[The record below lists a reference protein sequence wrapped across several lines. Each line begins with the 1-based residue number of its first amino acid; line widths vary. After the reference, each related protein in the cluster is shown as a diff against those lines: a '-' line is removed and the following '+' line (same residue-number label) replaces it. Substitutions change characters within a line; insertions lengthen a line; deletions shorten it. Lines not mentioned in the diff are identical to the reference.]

1 MAKEIILGIDLGTTN
16 SVVSY
21 LQADGTVKV
30 IPNPEGTNT
39 TPSVVAFKASGEEI
53 VGNAA
58 KRQAVTNLD
67 TVSSIK
73 RKMGTSEKIHIT
85 CINKDFTP
93 QEISAKIL
101 AYMKKYAEAN
111 IGHEVK
117 KAVITVPAYFNDAQ
131 RQATK
136 DAGQIAG
143 LDVVRIINEPTA
155 AALAYGIDTQKSEKI
170 LVFDLGGGTF
180 DVSILDIGDGTF
192 EVIATAGDNH
202 LGGDD
207 WDQVVAD
214 WIKAQI
220 KIQNDIDITDKGS
233 LQRIREAAEKA
244 KIELSAQTETVISLP
259 FISMKSTGP
268 VNFEITFT
276 RAKFQDLTRHLLKRC
291 EEPVRRALAD
301 AKLSANDLDQILLIG
316 GSIRM
321 PAVQD
326 LVKQLTGKSI
336 NLSVNPDEAV
346 SVGAAY
352 QGGVVSGDVKDVV
365 LLDVTPL
372 TLGIET
378 LGGVMTP
385 LIERNTTIP
394 TTKSQI
400 FSTAADNQP
409 AVDIMVYQGERPMAH
424 DNKLL
429 GHFQLTGIKP
439 ARRGQ
444 PRIEVTFSIDVNGI
458 VKVNAKDLD
467 TQKEQNI
474 TISGSNGLS
483 KEDIDRMVHEAEE
496 NSESDKKRKED
507 IELKNK
513 AESLINDID
522 IAMQEKG
529 EKMDPQQKEQT
540 QKLRDEL
547 KTALDNND
555 METLKKRINELEQAA
570 AYMQQAQAGGDQG
583 AANPDGG
590 AAGEESKPG
599 TNSDDVV
606 DADFTSKGDHKA

>member
-21 LQADGTVKV
+21 LQPDGTVKV
-30 IPNPEGTNT
+30 IPNPEGTPT

-58 KRQAVTNLD
+58 KRQAVTNPD

-73 RKMGTSEKIHIT
+73 RKMGTAEKVR
-85 CINKDFTP
+85 INCVKKDFTP

-101 AYMKKYAEAN
+101 AYMKKYAEDHL
-111 IGHEVK
+111 GHKVD

-155 AALAYGIDTQKSEKI
+155 AALAYGLENQKSEKV

-192 EVIATAGDNH
+192 EVISTAGDNR

-207 WDQVVAD
+207 WDAVVAD

-220 KIQNDIDITDKGS
+220 KIQSNVDITDKAS
-233 LQRIREAAEKA
+233 LQRIKEAAEKA
-244 KIELSAQTETVISLP
+244 KIELSASMTTNISLP
-259 FISMKSTGP
+259 FIAMTSAGP
-268 VNFEITFT
+268 VNFEIDLT

-301 AKLSANDLDQILLIG
+301 ANMNASQLDQVLLIG

-321 PAVQD
+321 PAVQE
-326 LVKQLTGKSI
+326 LVKTMTGKQP

-346 SVGAAY
+346 SIGAAY

-378 LGGVMTP
+378 LGGVLTP
-385 LIERNTTIP
+385 LIPRNTTIP

-429 GHFQLTGIKP
+429 GHFQLTGIQP
-439 ARRGQ
+439 ARRGT

-458 VKVNAKDLD
+458 VKVSAKDLD
-467 TQKEQNI
+467 TQKANDI

-483 KEDIDRMVHEAEE
+483 KEDIDRMVREAEE
-496 NSESDKKRKED
+496 NAEADAKRKEET
-507 IELKNK
+507 ELKNK
-513 AESLINDID
+513 AESYISDID
-522 IAMQEKG
+522 SAMQEKG
-529 EKMDPQQKEQT
+529 STMDENQKAQT

-555 METLKKRINELEQAA
+555 IETLKNRLNELEQAA
-570 AYMQQAQAGGDQG
+570 AFMQQQQANAGANAGNG
-583 AANPDGG
+583 AASDNGTAGSNP
-590 AAGEESKPG
+590 
-599 TNSDDVV
+599 DDVV
-606 DADFTSKGDHKA
+606 DADFTKKA

>member
-21 LQADGTVKV
+21 IQPDGTVKV
-30 IPNPEGTNT
+30 IPNPEGTPT

-58 KRQAVTNLD
+58 KRQAVTNPD

-73 RKMGTSEKIHIT
+73 RKMGTAEKVR
-85 CINKDFTP
+85 INCVKKDFTP

-101 AYMKKYAEAN
+101 AYMKKYAEDHL
-111 IGHEVK
+111 GHKVE

-155 AALAYGIDTQKSEKI
+155 AALAYGLENQKSEKV

-192 EVIATAGDNH
+192 EVISTAGDNR

-207 WDQVVAD
+207 WDAVVAD
-214 WIKAQI
+214 WIKGQI
-220 KIQNDIDITDKGS
+220 KIQSNVDIVDKAS
-233 LQRIREAAEKA
+233 LQRIKEAAEKA
-244 KIELSAQTETVISLP
+244 KIELSASMSTNISLP
-259 FISMKSTGP
+259 FIAMTAAGP
-268 VNFEITFT
+268 VNFEIDLT

-301 AKLSANDLDQILLIG
+301 ANMNANQLDQVLLIG

-321 PAVQD
+321 PAVQE
-326 LVKQLTGKSI
+326 LVKNMTGKQP

-346 SVGAAY
+346 SIGAAY

-378 LGGVMTP
+378 LGGVLTP
-385 LIERNTTIP
+385 LIPRNTTIP

-429 GHFQLTGIKP
+429 GHFQLTGIQP

-458 VKVNAKDLD
+458 VKVSAKDLD
-467 TQKEQNI
+467 TQKANDI

-483 KEDIDRMVHEAEE
+483 KEDIDRMVREAEE
-496 NSESDKKRKED
+496 NAEADAKRKEETE
-507 IELKNK
+507 IKNK
-513 AESLINDID
+513 AESYINDID

-529 EKMDPQQKEQT
+529 ESMDATQKEQT

-555 METLKKRINELEQAA
+555 IETLKNRLNELEQAA
-570 AYMQQAQAGGDQG
+570 AFMQQQQQAGANPNPGNNG
-583 AANPDGG
+583 AANNDT
-590 AAGEESKPG
+590 AGSNP
-599 TNSDDVV
+599 DDVV
-606 DADFTSKGDHKA
+606 DADFTKKA

>member
-21 LQADGTVKV
+21 LQADGSVKV
-30 IPNPEGTNT
+30 IPNPEGTMT
-39 TPSVVAFKASGEEI
+39 TPSVVAFKANGEEI

-58 KRQAVTNLD
+58 KRQAVTNPD

-73 RKMGTSEKIHIT
+73 RKMGSAEKVHIN
-85 CINKDFTP
+85 CVNKDFTP
-93 QEISAKIL
+93 QEISAKVL
-101 AYMKKYAEAN
+101 AYMKKYAEDN
-111 IGHEVK
+111 IGHKIE
-117 KAVITVPAYFNDAQ
+117 KAVITVPAYFNDSQ

-155 AALAYGIDTQKSEKI
+155 AALAYGLENDKSEKV

-192 EVIATAGDNH
+192 EVVSTAGDNK

-207 WDQVVAD
+207 WDAVVAD
-214 WIKAQI
+214 YIKAQI
-220 KIQNDIDITDKGS
+220 KMENNIDITDKAS
-233 LQRIREAAEKA
+233 LQRIKEAAEKA
-244 KIELSAQTETVISLP
+244 KIELSSSLETIISLP
-259 FISMKSTGP
+259 FISMTSAGP
-268 VNFEITFT
+268 VNFECTLT
-276 RAKFQDLTRHLLKRC
+276 RAKFQDITRHLLKRC
-291 EEPVRRALAD
+291 EEPVRRALSD
-301 AKLSANDLDQILLIG
+301 AKMSASELDQVLLIG

-321 PAVQD
+321 PAVQE
-326 LVKQLTGKSI
+326 LVKSMTGKTP

-346 SVGAAY
+346 SIGAAY

-429 GHFQLTGIKP
+429 GHFQLNGIKP

-444 PRIEVTFSIDVNGI
+444 PRIEVTFEIDVNGI
-458 VKVNAKDLD
+458 VKVSAKDLD

-483 KEDIDRMVHEAEE
+483 KEDIDRMVREAEE
-496 NSESDKKRKED
+496 NAEADAKRKE
-507 IELKNK
+507 ETEVKNK

-522 IAMQEKG
+522 IQMQEKG
-529 EKMDPQQKEQT
+529 DSLDPTQKEQT

-555 METLKKRINELEQAA
+555 IETLKKRINELEQAA
-570 AYMQQAQAGGDQG
+570 AYMQQAQANQQ
-583 AANPDGG
+583 GG
-590 AAGEESKPG
+590 ASSGSNPNDDVIDA
-599 TNSDDVV
+599 DVV
-606 DADFTSKGDHKA
+606 DGDKNN

>member
-21 LQADGTVKV
+21 IQPDGTVKV
-30 IPNPEGTNT
+30 IPNPEGTPT

-58 KRQAVTNLD
+58 KRQAVTNPD

-73 RKMGTSEKIHIT
+73 RKMGTAEKVR
-85 CINKDFTP
+85 INCVKKDFTP

-101 AYMKKYAEAN
+101 AYMKKYAEDHL
-111 IGHEVK
+111 GHKVD

-155 AALAYGIDTQKSEKI
+155 AALAYGLENQKSEKV

-192 EVIATAGDNH
+192 EVISTAGDNR

-207 WDQVVAD
+207 WDAVVAD
-214 WIKAQI
+214 WIKVQI
-220 KIQNDIDITDKGS
+220 KIQSNVDIVDKAS
-233 LQRIREAAEKA
+233 LQRIKEAAEKA
-244 KIELSAQTETVISLP
+244 KIELSASMSTNISLP
-259 FISMKSTGP
+259 FIAMTAAGP
-268 VNFEITFT
+268 VNFEIDLT

-301 AKLSANDLDQILLIG
+301 ANMNANQLDQVLLIG

-321 PAVQD
+321 PAVQE
-326 LVKQLTGKSI
+326 LVRNMTGKQP

-346 SVGAAY
+346 SIGAAY

-378 LGGVMTP
+378 LGGVLTP
-385 LIERNTTIP
+385 LIPRNTTIP

-429 GHFQLTGIKP
+429 GHFQLTGIQP

-458 VKVNAKDLD
+458 VKVSAKDLD
-467 TQKEQNI
+467 TQKANDI

-483 KEDIDRMVHEAEE
+483 KEDIDRMVREAEE
-496 NSESDKKRKED
+496 NAEADAKRKEETE
-507 IELKNK
+507 IKNK
-513 AESLINDID
+513 AESYINDID

-529 EKMDPQQKEQT
+529 ESMDATQKEQT

-555 METLKKRINELEQAA
+555 IETLKNRLNELEQAA
-570 AYMQQAQAGGDQG
+570 AFMQQQQAGANPNPGNNG
-583 AANPDGG
+583 AANND
-590 AAGEESKPG
+590 AAGSNP
-599 TNSDDVV
+599 DDVV
-606 DADFTSKGDHKA
+606 DADFTKKA

>member
-21 LQADGTVKV
+21 LQADGSVKV
-30 IPNPEGTNT
+30 IPNPEGTMT

-58 KRQAVTNLD
+58 KRQAVTNPD

-73 RKMGTSEKIHIT
+73 RKMGSAEKVHIN
-85 CINKDFTP
+85 CVNKDFTP
-93 QEISAKIL
+93 QEISAKVL
-101 AYMKKYAEAN
+101 AYMKKYAEDS
-111 IGHEVK
+111 IGHKVE

-155 AALAYGIDTQKSEKI
+155 AALAYGLETEKSEKV

-192 EVIATAGDNH
+192 EVVSTAGDNK

-214 WIKAQI
+214 YIKAQI
-220 KIQNDIDITDKGS
+220 KMENNIDITDKAS
-233 LQRIREAAEKA
+233 LQRIKEAAEKA
-244 KIELSAQTETVISLP
+244 KIELSSSLETVISLP
-259 FISMKSTGP
+259 FISMTSAGP
-268 VNFEITFT
+268 VNFEHTLT
-276 RAKFQDLTRHLLKRC
+276 RAKFQDITRHLLKRC
-291 EEPVRRALAD
+291 EEPVRRALSD
-301 AKLSANDLDQILLIG
+301 AKMSASELDQVLLIG

-321 PAVQD
+321 PAVQE
-326 LVKQLTGKSI
+326 LVKSMTGKTP

-346 SVGAAY
+346 SIGAAY

-429 GHFQLTGIKP
+429 GHFQLNGIKP
-439 ARRGQ
+439 ARRGE
-444 PRIEVTFSIDVNGI
+444 PRIEVTFEIDVNGI
-458 VKVNAKDLD
+458 VKVSAKDLD

-483 KEDIDRMVHEAEE
+483 KEDIDRMVREAEE
-496 NSESDKKRKED
+496 NAEADAKRKE
-507 IELKNK
+507 ETEVKNK

-522 IAMQEKG
+522 IQMQEKG
-529 EKMDPQQKEQT
+529 ASLDPTQKEQT

-555 METLKKRINELEQAA
+555 VETLKKRINELEQAA
-570 AYMQQAQAGGDQG
+570 AYMQQAQAAQG
-583 AANPDGG
+583 NPN
-590 AAGEESKPG
+590 AGTGSNPK
-599 TNSDDVV
+599 DDVIDADVV
-606 DADFTSKGDHKA
+606 DGDKKN

>member
-30 IPNPEGTNT
+30 IPSPEGTMT

-58 KRQAVTNLD
+58 KRQAITNPD

-73 RKMGTSEKIHIT
+73 RKMGSAEKVHIN
-85 CINKDFTP
+85 CVNKDFTP

-111 IGHEVK
+111 IGHKIE

-155 AALAYGIDTQKSEKI
+155 AALAYGLENEKSEKI

-192 EVIATAGDNH
+192 EVVSTAGDNR

-220 KIQNDIDITDKGS
+220 KIENGVDITDKGS

-244 KIELSAQTETVISLP
+244 KIELSSSLETVVSLP
-259 FISMKSTGP
+259 FISMTASGP
-268 VNFEITFT
+268 VNFETTLT

-291 EEPVRRALAD
+291 EEPVKRALSD
-301 AKLSANDLDQILLIG
+301 AHMNASELDQVLLIG

-321 PAVQD
+321 PAVQE
-326 LVKQLTGKSI
+326 LVASLTGKKP

-346 SVGAAY
+346 SIGAAY

-378 LGGVMTP
+378 LGGVLTP
-385 LIERNTTIP
+385 LIKRNTTIP
-394 TTKSQI
+394 TTQSQV

-439 ARRGQ
+439 ARRGE

-458 VKVNAKDLD
+458 VKVSAKDLD
-467 TQKEQNI
+467 TQKEQQI
-474 TISGSNGLS
+474 TITGSNGLS
-483 KEDIDRMVHEAEE
+483 KEDIDRMVREAEE
-496 NSESDKKRKED
+496 NAEADAKRKE
-507 IELKNK
+507 ETEVKNK
-513 AESLINDID
+513 AETLINDID
-522 IAMQEKG
+522 LAMQEKG
-529 EKMDPQQKEQT
+529 DSIDPTQKEQT

-555 METLKKRINELEQAA
+555 IETLKKRISELEQAA
-570 AYMQQAQAGGDQG
+570 AYMQNAQAGG
-583 AANPDGG
+583 ANPNSG
-590 AAGEESKPG
+590 ATPG
-599 TNSDDVV
+599 TNPDDVV
-606 DADFTSKGDHKA
+606 DADYSDKNKA

>member
-21 LQADGTVKV
+21 LQADGKVKV
-30 IPNPEGTNT
+30 IPNPEGTMT

-58 KRQAVTNLD
+58 KRQAVTNPD

-73 RKMGTSEKIHIT
+73 RKMGTAEKVHIKAV
-85 CINKDFTP
+85 NKDFTP

-101 AYMKKYAEAN
+101 AYMKKYAEEN
-111 IGHEVK
+111 IGQK
-117 KAVITVPAYFNDAQ
+117 IQKAVITVPAYFNDAQ

-155 AALAYGIDTQKSEKI
+155 AALAYGLDTQKSEKI
-170 LVFDLGGGTF
+170 LVYDLGGGTF

-192 EVIATAGDNH
+192 EVISTAGDNK

-207 WDQVVAD
+207 WDKVVAD

-220 KIQNDIDITDKGS
+220 KIEHGIDVNDKMAE
-233 LQRIREAAEKA
+233 QRFLDAAEKA
-244 KIELSAQTETVISLP
+244 KIELSSSLQATISLP
-259 FISMKSTGP
+259 FIAMSSNGP
-268 VNFEITFT
+268 VNFETT
-276 RAKFQDLTRHLLKRC
+276 LSRAKFQDMTKHLLART

-301 AKLSANDLDQILLIG
+301 AGIKASELDQVLLIG

-321 PAVQD
+321 PAVQE
-326 LVKQLTGKSI
+326 LVKKLTGKTP

-346 SVGAAY
+346 SIGAAF
-352 QGGVVSGDVKDVV
+352 QGGVVSGDLKDVV

-385 LIERNTTIP
+385 LINRNTTIP

-439 ARRGQ
+439 ARRGE

-458 VKVNAKDLD
+458 VKVQAKDLD
-467 TQKEQNI
+467 TQKEQEI

-496 NSESDKKRKED
+496 NAEADAKRKEEV
-507 IELKNK
+507 ELKNK
-513 AESLINDID
+513 AEQYINSID
-522 IAMQEKG
+522 QALQEKG
-529 EKMDPQQKEQT
+529 EGMDATQKEQT

-555 METLKKRINELEQAA
+555 IETLRSKIGELERAA
-570 AYMQQAQAGGDQG
+570 EMMASMQSGKTQSG
-583 AANPDGG
+583 APN
-590 AAGEESKPG
+590 EEG
-599 TNSDDVV
+599 NQTADDVV
-606 DADFTSKGDHKA
+606 DADSTMKN

>member
-21 LQADGTVKV
+21 IQPDGTVKV
-30 IPNPEGTNT
+30 IPNPEGTPT

-58 KRQAVTNLD
+58 KRQAVTNPD

-73 RKMGTSEKIHIT
+73 RKMGTAEKVR
-85 CINKDFTP
+85 INCVKKDFTP

-101 AYMKKYAEAN
+101 AYMKKYAEDHL
-111 IGHEVK
+111 GHKVD

-155 AALAYGIDTQKSEKI
+155 AALAYGLENQKSEKV

-192 EVIATAGDNH
+192 EVISTAGDNR

-207 WDQVVAD
+207 WDAVVAD

-220 KIQNDIDITDKGS
+220 KIQSNVDIVDKAS
-233 LQRIREAAEKA
+233 LQRIKEAAEKA
-244 KIELSAQTETVISLP
+244 KIELSASMSTNISLP
-259 FISMKSTGP
+259 FIAMTAAGP
-268 VNFEITFT
+268 VNFEIDLT

-301 AKLSANDLDQILLIG
+301 ANMNASQLDQVLLIG

-321 PAVQD
+321 PAVQE
-326 LVKQLTGKSI
+326 LVKNMTGKQP

-346 SVGAAY
+346 SIGAAY

-378 LGGVMTP
+378 LGGVLTP
-385 LIERNTTIP
+385 LIPRNTTIP

-429 GHFQLTGIKP
+429 GHFQLTGIQP

-458 VKVNAKDLD
+458 VKVSAKDLD
-467 TQKEQNI
+467 TQKANDI

-483 KEDIDRMVHEAEE
+483 KEDIDRMVREAEE
-496 NSESDKKRKED
+496 NAEADAKRKEETE
-507 IELKNK
+507 IKNK
-513 AESLINDID
+513 AESYINDID

-529 EKMDPQQKEQT
+529 ESMDATQKEQT

-555 METLKKRINELEQAA
+555 IETLKNRLNELEQAA
-570 AYMQQAQAGGDQG
+570 AFMQQQQAGANPNPGNNG
-583 AANPDGG
+583 AANNDT
-590 AAGEESKPG
+590 AGSNP
-599 TNSDDVV
+599 DDVV
-606 DADFTSKGDHKA
+606 DADFTKKA

>member
-21 LQADGTVKV
+21 LQADGKVKV
-30 IPNPEGTNT
+30 IPNPEGTMT

-58 KRQAVTNLD
+58 KRQAVTNPD

-73 RKMGTSEKIHIT
+73 RKMGTAEKVHIKAT
-85 CINKDFTP
+85 NKDYTP

-101 AYMKKYAEAN
+101 AYMKKYAEEN
-111 IGHEVK
+111 IGQPVK

-155 AALAYGIDTQKSEKI
+155 AALAYGLDTNKSEKI
-170 LVFDLGGGTF
+170 LVYDLGGGTF

-192 EVIATAGDNH
+192 EVISTAGDNK

-207 WDQVVAD
+207 WDKVVAD

-220 KIQNDIDITDKGS
+220 KIEHDIDVTDKMAQ
-233 LQRIREAAEKA
+233 QRFIDAAEKA
-244 KIELSAQTETVISLP
+244 KIELSSSLQATISLP
-259 FISMKSTGP
+259 FIAMSSAGP
-268 VNFEITFT
+268 VNFETT
-276 RAKFQDLTRHLLKRC
+276 LSRAKFQDMTKHLLART

-301 AKLSANDLDQILLIG
+301 AGIKASELDQVLLIG

-321 PAVQD
+321 PAVQE
-326 LVKQLTGKSI
+326 LVKRLTGKTP

-346 SVGAAY
+346 SIGAAF
-352 QGGVVSGDVKDVV
+352 QGGVVSGDLKDVV

-385 LIERNTTIP
+385 LINRNTTIP

-439 ARRGQ
+439 ARRGE

-458 VKVNAKDLD
+458 VKVQAKDLD
-467 TQKEQNI
+467 TQKEQEI

-496 NSESDKKRKED
+496 NAEADAKRKEEV
-507 IELKNK
+507 ELKNK
-513 AESLINDID
+513 AEQYINSID
-522 IAMQEKG
+522 QALQEKG
-529 EKMDPQQKEQT
+529 EGMDATQKEQT

-555 METLKKRINELEQAA
+555 IETLRNKIGELERAA
-570 AYMQQAQAGGDQG
+570 EMMASMQSNKTQSG
-583 AANPDGG
+583 AEPQEGNQTA
-590 AAGEESKPG
+590 
-599 TNSDDVV
+599 DDVV
-606 DADFTSKGDHKA
+606 DADSTMKN

>member
-30 IPNPEGTNT
+30 IPSPEGTMT

-58 KRQAVTNLD
+58 KRQAITNPD

-73 RKMGTSEKIHIT
+73 RKMGSAEKVHIN
-85 CINKDFTP
+85 CVNKDFTP

-111 IGHEVK
+111 IGHKIE

-155 AALAYGIDTQKSEKI
+155 AALAYGLENEKSEKI

-192 EVIATAGDNH
+192 EVVSTAGDNR

-220 KIQNDIDITDKGS
+220 KIENGVDITDKGS

-244 KIELSAQTETVISLP
+244 KIELSSSLETVVSLP
-259 FISMKSTGP
+259 FISMTASGP
-268 VNFEITFT
+268 VNFETTLT

-291 EEPVRRALAD
+291 EEPVKRALSD
-301 AKLSANDLDQILLIG
+301 AHMNASELDQVLLIG

-321 PAVQD
+321 PAVQE
-326 LVKQLTGKSI
+326 LVASLTGKKP

-346 SVGAAY
+346 SIGAAY

-378 LGGVMTP
+378 LGGVLTP
-385 LIERNTTIP
+385 LIKRNTTIP
-394 TTKSQI
+394 TTQSQV

-439 ARRGQ
+439 ARRGE

-458 VKVNAKDLD
+458 VKVSAKDLD
-467 TQKEQNI
+467 TQKEQQI
-474 TISGSNGLS
+474 TITGSNGLS
-483 KEDIDRMVHEAEE
+483 KEDIDRMVREAEE
-496 NSESDKKRKED
+496 NAEADAKRKE
-507 IELKNK
+507 ETEVKNK
-513 AESLINDID
+513 AETLINDID

-529 EKMDPQQKEQT
+529 DSIDPTQKEQT

-555 METLKKRINELEQAA
+555 IETLKKRISELEQAA
-570 AYMQQAQAGGDQG
+570 AYMQNAQAGG
-583 AANPDGG
+583 ANPNSG
-590 AAGEESKPG
+590 ATPG
-599 TNSDDVV
+599 TNPDDVV
-606 DADFTSKGDHKA
+606 DADYSDKNKA

>member
-30 IPNPEGTNT
+30 IPSPEGTMT
-39 TPSVVAFKASGEEI
+39 TPSVVAFKANGEEI

-58 KRQAVTNLD
+58 KRQAITNPD

-73 RKMGTSEKIHIT
+73 RKMGSAEKVHIN
-85 CINKDFTP
+85 CVNKDFTP

-101 AYMKKYAEAN
+101 AYMKKYAETN
-111 IGHEVK
+111 IGHKVE

-155 AALAYGIDTQKSEKI
+155 AALAYGLQTDKSEKI

-192 EVIATAGDNH
+192 EVVSTAGDNK

-207 WDQVVAD
+207 WDAVVAD
-214 WIKAQI
+214 YIKAQI
-220 KIQNDIDITDKGS
+220 KIENGVDITDKGS

-244 KIELSAQTETVISLP
+244 KIELSSSLETVISLP
-259 FISMKSTGP
+259 FISMTSAGP
-268 VNFEITFT
+268 VNFEHTLT

-291 EEPVRRALAD
+291 EEPVRRALSD
-301 AKLSANDLDQILLIG
+301 AGMKASELDQVLLIG

-321 PAVQD
+321 PAVQE
-326 LVKQLTGKSI
+326 LVKTLTGKQP

-346 SVGAAY
+346 SIGAAY

-378 LGGVMTP
+378 LGGVLTP
-385 LIERNTTIP
+385 LIKRNTTIP
-394 TTKSQI
+394 TTQSQI

-439 ARRGQ
+439 ARRGE

-458 VKVNAKDLD
+458 VKVSAKDLD
-467 TQKEQNI
+467 TQKEQEI
-474 TISGSNGLS
+474 TITGSNGLS
-483 KEDIDRMVHEAEE
+483 KEDIDRMVREAEE
-496 NSESDKKRKED
+496 NAEADAKRKE
-507 IELKNK
+507 ETEVKNK

-522 IAMQEKG
+522 ISLQEKG
-529 EKMDPQQKEQT
+529 DSLDPTQKEQT

-555 METLKKRINELEQAA
+555 IETLKQRISELEQAA
-570 AYMQQAQAGGDQG
+570 AYMANAQ
-583 AANPDGG
+583 GG
-590 AAGEESKPG
+590 AAGGAAGSEGTPG
-599 TNSDDVV
+599 SNPDDVV
-606 DADFTSKGDHKA
+606 DADFSDKNKA

>member
-30 IPNPEGTNT
+30 IPNPEGKPT

-58 KRQAVTNLD
+58 KRQAVTNPD

-73 RKMGTSEKIHIT
+73 RKMGSAEKVHIKNV
-85 CINKDFTP
+85 NKDFTP

-101 AYMKKYAEAN
+101 AYMKKYAEDN
-111 IGHEVK
+111 IGHKVE

-143 LDVVRIINEPTA
+143 LEVVRIINEPTA
-155 AALAYGIDTQKSEKI
+155 AALAYGLENEKSEKI

-192 EVIATAGDNH
+192 EVISTAGDNR

-207 WDQVVAD
+207 WDNVLAD

-220 KIQNDIDITDKGS
+220 KIESGLDIVDKAA
-233 LQRIREAAEKA
+233 LARIKEAAENA
-244 KIELSAQTETVISLP
+244 KIELSSSLETVISLP
-259 FISMKSTGP
+259 FLGMSANGP
-268 VNFEITFT
+268 VNFETTLT
-276 RAKFQDLTRHLLKRC
+276 RAKFQDMTRHLLKRC

-301 AKLSANDLDQILLIG
+301 ANLRSDQLDQVLLIG

-321 PAVQD
+321 PAVQE
-326 LVKQLTGKSI
+326 LVKNLTGKTP

-346 SVGAAY
+346 SIGAAY
-352 QGGVVSGDVKDVV
+352 QGGVVSGDVKDVI

-385 LIERNTTIP
+385 LISRNTTIP

-458 VKVNAKDLD
+458 VKVTAKDLD
-467 TQKEQNI
+467 TQKSQDI
-474 TISGSNGLS
+474 TISDSNGLS
-483 KEDIDRMVHEAEE
+483 KEDIDRMVREAEE
-496 NSESDKKRKED
+496 NAEADAKRKEE
-507 IELKNK
+507 IELRNK
-513 AESLINDID
+513 AEGLIADID
-522 IAMQEKG
+522 SALQEKG
-529 EKMDPQQKEQT
+529 DSMDPAQKEQT
-540 QKLRDEL
+540 QKVRDEL

-555 METLKKRINELEQAA
+555 YETLRTRINELEQAA
-570 AYMQQAQAGGDQG
+570 AYMQGQTG
-583 AANPDGG
+583 ANPNQGSG
-590 AAGEESKPG
+590 QGTPG
-599 TNSDDVV
+599 SNPDDVV
-606 DADFTSKGDHKA
+606 DADFTGDDHKA

>member
-1 MAKEIILGIDLGTTN
+1 MAKEIIIGIDLGTTN

-30 IPNPEGTNT
+30 IPNPEGTMT
-39 TPSVVAFKASGEEI
+39 TPSVVAFKANGEEI

-58 KRQAVTNLD
+58 KRQAVTNPD

-73 RKMGTSEKIHIT
+73 RKMGSAEKVHIN
-85 CINKDFTP
+85 CVNKDFTP
-93 QEISAKIL
+93 QEISAKVL
-101 AYMKKYAEAN
+101 AYMKKYAEDN
-111 IGHEVK
+111 IGHKIE

-155 AALAYGIDTQKSEKI
+155 AALAYGLENDKSEKV

-192 EVIATAGDNH
+192 EVISTAGDNR

-207 WDQVVAD
+207 WDAVVAD

-220 KIQNDIDITDKGS
+220 KINNNVDITDKAS
-233 LQRIREAAEKA
+233 LQRIKEAAEKA
-244 KIELSAQTETVISLP
+244 KIELSSSLETVISLP
-259 FISMKSTGP
+259 FISMTAAGP
-268 VNFEITFT
+268 VNFETTLT
-276 RAKFQDLTRHLLKRC
+276 RAKFQQLTLHLLKRC

-301 AKLSANDLDQILLIG
+301 AKMNASELNQVLLIG

-326 LVKQLTGKSI
+326 LVKQLTGKTP

-346 SVGAAY
+346 SIGAAY

-444 PRIEVTFSIDVNGI
+444 PRIEVTFEIDVNGI
-458 VKVNAKDLD
+458 VKVTAKDLD
-467 TQKEQNI
+467 TQKSQDI

-483 KEDIDRMVHEAEE
+483 KEDIDRMVREAEE
-496 NSESDKKRKED
+496 NAEADAKRKEETE
-507 IELKNK
+507 IKNK
-513 AESLINDID
+513 AESYINDID
-522 IAMQEKG
+522 LAMQEKG
-529 EKMDPQQKEQT
+529 EGMDPAQKEQT

-547 KTALDNND
+547 KSALDNND
-555 METLKKRINELEQAA
+555 IETLKSRINELEQAA
-570 AYMQQAQAGGDQG
+570 AFMAQQQGANPGAGANPAGGNNG
-583 AANPDGG
+583 N
-590 AAGEESKPG
+590 
-599 TNSDDVV
+599 DDVIDAEVV
-606 DADFTSKGDHKA
+606 DDDHKA